1 VTSTQSSQSSAAWP
15 LPNDYGLDLECTDVL
30 EHQLEAARQRAYES
44 QDLINMLRLEVQTK
58 DATVKKM
65 KQETEETTKKVEI
78 LQTKICAI

>member
-1 VTSTQSSQSSAAWP
+1 
-15 LPNDYGLDLECTDVL
+15 LECADVL
-30 EHQLEAARQRAYES
+30 ERQLEAARQRAYES

-78 LQTKICAI
+78 LQTEICAI

>member
-15 LPNDYGLDLECTDVL
+15 LPNDYGLELECADVL

-58 DATVKKM
+58 DATVKKN
-65 KQETEETTKKVEI
+65 ETRD
-78 LQTKICAI
+78 

>member
-1 VTSTQSSQSSAAWP
+1 MTSTQSSQSSAAWP
-15 LPNDYGLDLECTDVL
+15 LPNDYGLELECADVL

-78 LQTKICAI
+78 LQTEICAI

>member
-1 VTSTQSSQSSAAWP
+1 
-15 LPNDYGLDLECTDVL
+15 LELECADVL
-30 EHQLEAARQRAYES
+30 ELQLEAARHHAYES

-78 LQTKICAI
+78 LQTEICAI

>member
-1 VTSTQSSQSSAAWP
+1 M
-15 LPNDYGLDLECTDVL
+15 ECADVL
-30 EHQLEAARQRAYES
+30 ECQLEAARQCAYES

-78 LQTKICAI
+78 LQTEICVI

>member
-1 VTSTQSSQSSAAWP
+1 MALP
-15 LPNDYGLDLECTDVL
+15 LPNDYGLELECANVL
-30 EHQLEAARQRAYES
+30 ERHLEAAIQRAYEC

-78 LQTKICAI
+78 LQTEICAI

>member
-1 VTSTQSSQSSAAWP
+1 MEYA
-15 LPNDYGLDLECTDVL
+15 DVL
-30 EHQLEAARQRAYES
+30 ERQLEAARQRAYES

-78 LQTKICAI
+78 LQTEICAI